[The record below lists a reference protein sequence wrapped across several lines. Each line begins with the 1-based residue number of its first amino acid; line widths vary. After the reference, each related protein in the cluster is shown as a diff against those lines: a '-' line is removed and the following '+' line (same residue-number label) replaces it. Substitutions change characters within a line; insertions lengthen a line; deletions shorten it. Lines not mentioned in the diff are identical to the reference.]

1 VSETETDTERETH
14 SRRERSRKRHEL
26 VATLLLAVAAV
37 ATAWSTYQSVQW
49 RGQQA
54 VDTSRATAARVQ
66 SSEASTRAGQQ
77 TEIDIATFTQWVNA
91 TIGGDQRL
99 ATFYRQRFRSEFQPA
114 FAAWT
119 ATQPLTNPNAPKT
132 PFELPN
138 YHPAEA
144 TKASALNT
152 LADTRTISAAD
163 ANRRADAYMLGVVL
177 FATVLFFAG
186 VATKLEGDRPRLAL
200 LGLGAVILVGTAA
213 WILTLPVSLVA

>member
-1 VSETETDTERETH
+1 VTETATEDAGETERQ
-14 SRRERSRKRHEL
+14 RRHRRHEL

-49 RGQQA
+49 RGEQA

-77 TEIDIATFTQWVNA
+77 TELDIATFTQWVNA

-99 ATFYRQRFRSEFQPA
+99 ASFYQERFRSEFQPA

-119 ATQPLTNPNAPKT
+119 ATQPLTNPSAPKT
-132 PFELPN
+132 PFEMPQ
-138 YHPAEA
+138 YRPAEA
-144 TKASALNT
+144 KRASALNT
-152 LADTRTISAAD
+152 LADVRTAAASA
-163 ANRRADAYMLGVVL
+163 ANRRADTYMLGVVL

-186 VATKLEGDRPRLAL
+186 VATKLDGDRPRQVLLAL
-200 LGLGAVILVGTAA
+200 GVVILVVTAA
-213 WILTLPVSLVA
+213 WMITLPVSLVA